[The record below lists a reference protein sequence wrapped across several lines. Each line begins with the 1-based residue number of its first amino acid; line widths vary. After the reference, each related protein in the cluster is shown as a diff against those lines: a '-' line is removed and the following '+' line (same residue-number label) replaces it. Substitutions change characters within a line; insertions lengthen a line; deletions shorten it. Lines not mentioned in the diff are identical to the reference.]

1 MLKKLAIFSKE
12 FNLKDF
18 YSLVLE
24 EPPVTLPDDKLQLLV
39 NIAPFLRKF
48 ASTYINYFELKTL
61 PPLSKNRNFENRLT
75 EFYSDLAELILK
87 HQIDDIIVWL
97 LQQKIDENRL
107 FFPSKP
113 VVINY
118 SDISRGLN
126 LLDELINHIKPYGE
140 NVFTLLLSHI
150 RAILSPEID
159 EAYEKQAK
167 ELLHNLQGFDARIEG
182 SDSDSFVELSNQIT
196 ELNTQIDLKLMN
208 NNSFVSIVQQ
218 ITEINRALKTVFRD
232 HFKDIFSS
240 TPTRLTEFWNGLK
253 LVGYAGGENC
263 ATGSYLDN
271 LSTIHNWLEQ
281 EFPAEKQALAKL
293 LDQSQKTPELPKL
306 AKEPIPEAIQ
316 IYALKLLGSTGL
328 QSDEAIQ
335 LNLSFYSRFVAKM
348 VRDTALQTLRKNAE
362 SVKKFFYQGLNQE
375 PDYEQKLVIA
385 DKHDTIFDIISAES
399 LSLAFGEDF
408 QKVLKELDDILENEG
423 FLLSNFIKSA
433 YMMHAEIDSDIDP
446 KKEFKEQLA
455 HFEMVNLRLQQ
466 FKHFAE
472 KQSSGVFN
480 QLLKMWGL
488 NYIVSWSLADYLKEQ
503 RLFTFIIQ
511 AANSYDFAG
520 KTAKDQVIPLNNII
534 TLLAT
539 EPDAKSLIEK
549 FMTFLLNSKI
559 SFDFPLFRS
568 LFQVVA
574 QRNIQLQGNVI
585 IRDGFSEQ
593 RGYTSEAQ
601 ADKPSQAEV
610 VLLDPHIFQPIVIFL
625 ITVLKMKAINIPKDA
640 FVETDISLYL
650 NTICTKSVRPRLGY
664 EEYLAHQ
671 LIASIPYIVDFAS
684 KHEGIIRKTIADLD
698 ESYNRTN
705 TLIHYH
711 RLKIHRAPSKLD
723 LTYCLEV
730 LKGLSSLDLNNLL
743 HNLIGLM
750 KGIGDEA
757 IPDMERYFELYKE
770 KLLKLGRHLKDLKSQ
785 YPTTPWQQI
794 AEIRGFDKKVI
805 NLPEIDDESQRDILA
820 LLRLASALSNYWT
833 QRISNDFLKTVFINE
848 EKQIF
853 EKAPLEEK
861 LALITEKRKQYTTII
876 NRYDS
881 HLEPYQHIFLKRHVI
896 QCDWDFDF
904 FGFWPFYSETKFES
918 YNIDRKLSLLE
929 RDYLETMEDE
939 LSQTPIGTD
948 LQDDLTLIRLN
959 RKVDA
964 LVRFMKHLV
973 DEGLTPSKFFIDTIE
988 VLEKDQLTI
997 SQLSDII
1004 HILYYRE
1011 LSHIESFI
1019 ADTYGHFPE
1028 KITKALG
1035 RKNLDFELDLL
1046 SADDEELLYPLVQ
1059 ETVLGNIIAEA
1070 HPMFLLEK
1078 QLDNLNQEVMALRE
1092 KYQSHKVFPDK
1103 SRPPRSLS
1111 PVNCGYKAY
1120 ALITL
1125 ARDGFAVPDMEV
1137 IPVNFF
1143 QEHPHLLLIKNRI
1156 AFKSELIQLVLKLE
1170 EKTGKCFA
1178 FQREKVTAEQWHLI
1192 KSLRQKNNLNPE
1204 TATRL
1209 LLSSRSGSYRS
1220 MPGILGTVVNIGY
1233 GDISRSE
1240 VSAAE
1245 MRVNLNTYRMFL
1257 STFGSVVFGI
1267 NEIEFSDI
1275 ITDLKG
1281 ELQERRPDKVRWED
1295 FDNDLI
1301 LLVSNRF
1308 KELIEKR
1315 AEVLTP
1321 DNPSIPDWDDPLSLL
1336 ADAVIGVW
1344 NSWESEAAQN
1354 LRSFLGIS
1362 EDWKTAVT
1370 LMEMKLADQNNRS
1383 FSAILFS
1390 GDPQGKNNRPH
1401 GDILFGRPGEDI
1413 AAGLASEG
1421 TALESLETEDPKLYE
1436 QIVNLLERVKIN
1448 KGNVNVDVEMV
1459 GEYNL
1464 STGQM
1469 ELFLVQERQIP
1480 LGKRAESE
1488 DYRLTPTEIEPVAT
1502 GSGVNGG
1509 VQYGVFLDGVRYGY
1523 YELKEMARDVRNKL
1537 GEKDSYHGPAIF
1549 LLMKYVTPEEALKM
1563 NIPGIDG
1570 IITTKIGKSSH
1581 ASISAKR
1588 DGKLFVCE
1596 AHIRSGEDGW
1606 KIGGEQIIT
1615 GDQAN
1620 PDIFTV
1626 VANPKSVSPYS
1637 GNIYRGKMP
1646 LTRVLG
1652 RRKTKTR

>member
-1 MLKKLAIFSKE
+1 MLKKLAMFSAE

-18 YSLVLE
+18 YSQVLE
-24 EPPVTLPDDKLQLLV
+24 TPAEKLPVNKQQLLV
-39 NIAPFLRKF
+39 DIAPFLRKF

-61 PPLSKNRNFENRLT
+61 SPLTKNRNFENRLA
-75 EFYSDLAELILK
+75 EFYFDFAEQVLE
-87 HQIDDIIVWL
+87 HEIDDIIVWL
-97 LQQKIDENRL
+97 LQQKIDETRL

-113 VVINY
+113 VVVNY

-126 LLDELINHIKPYGE
+126 LLDELINHVKPFGE
-140 NVFTLLLSHI
+140 IVLAQILAHI
-150 RAILSPEID
+150 TAILSPEID
-159 EAYEKQAK
+159 DAYEQQAK
-167 ELLHNLQGFDARIEG
+167 LLLADLQGFDARIEG
-182 SDSDSFVELSNQIT
+182 GNSDSFAKLSNQIT
-196 ELNTQIDLKLMN
+196 ELNKQIDLRLMS
-208 NNSFVSIVQQ
+208 NNSYVSIVQQ
-218 ITEINRALKTVFRD
+218 ITEINRALKTVFKD
-232 HFKDIFSS
+232 HFKDIFSQA
-240 TPTRLTEFWNGLK
+240 PTRLEAFWSGLK
-253 LVGYAGGENC
+253 MVGYAGGENC

-271 LSTIHNWLEQ
+271 LNPIHNWLEQ
-281 EFPAEKQALAKL
+281 EFPSEMQALLQL
-293 LDQSQKTPELPKL
+293 LDLSQKTPELPKL
-306 AKEPIPEAIQ
+306 ARDPIPEAIQ
-316 IYALKLLGSTGL
+316 IYALKLLGSTDL
-328 QSDEAIQ
+328 QSDKAIQ
-335 LNLSFYSRFVAKM
+335 LNLSFYSRFVGKM
-348 VRDTALQTLRKNAE
+348 VRDAALQTLRKNAT

-399 LSLAFGEDF
+399 LSLAFGDHF
-408 QKVLKELDDILENEG
+408 KNVLKELDLILENVG

-433 YMMHAEIDSDIDP
+433 YMMHAGVDSDIDP
-446 KKEFKEQLA
+446 EKAFKEQLT
-455 HFEMVNLRLQQ
+455 HFEMVNHRLQQ
-466 FKHFAE
+466 FKYFAE
-472 KQSSGVFN
+472 NQSAGVFN

-488 NYIVSWSLADYLKEQ
+488 NYIISWSLADYLKEQ
-503 RLFTFIIQ
+503 RLFTFIFQ
-511 AANSYDFAG
+511 AANNYDFAG
-520 KTAKDQVIPLNNII
+520 KTTKDQVIPLNNII
-534 TLLAT
+534 ALLTA

-549 FMTFLLNSKI
+549 LMTFLLNSKI

-574 QRNIQLQGNVI
+574 QRNIQLKGNVI

-593 RGYTSEAQ
+593 RGYASEAQ
-601 ADKPSQAEV
+601 TDKPTQAEV
-610 VLLDPHIFQPIVIFL
+610 ELLDPHIFQPIVIFL

-650 NTICTKSVRPRLGY
+650 NTICTKSVHPRLGY
-664 EEYLAHQ
+664 EVYLAHQ

-770 KLLKLGRHLKDLKSQ
+770 KLLKLGNHLQDLKSQ
-785 YPTTPWQQI
+785 FPTTSWQQI
-794 AEIRGFDKKVI
+794 AEIQGFEKHVI
-805 NLPEIDDESQRDILA
+805 NLPGIDEESQRDILA
-820 LLRLASALSNYWT
+820 LIRLASALSNYWT
-833 QRISNDFLKTVFINE
+833 QRINDDFMQAVFINK
-848 EKQIF
+848 EKQAF
-853 EKAPLEEK
+853 EKAHQEEK
-861 LALITEKRKQYTTII
+861 LALIAEKRKQYAAII
-876 NRYDS
+876 NSYDS

-918 YNIDRKLSLLE
+918 YNVDRKLSLLE
-929 RDYLETMEDE
+929 REYLEIIEDE
-939 LSQTPIGTD
+939 LSQIPIGTD
-948 LQDDLTLIRLN
+948 LQDKSTFMRL
-959 RKVDA
+959 RQKVEA
-964 LVRFMKHLV
+964 LVRFMKHLSS
-973 DEGLTPSKFFIDTIE
+973 EGLTPSKFFLDTIQ

-997 SQLSDII
+997 SQLGDII

-1070 HPMFLLEK
+1070 HPIFLLEK
-1078 QLDNLNQEVMALRE
+1078 HLANLNREVMALRE
-1092 KYQSHKVFPDK
+1092 ESQSHKVFTDE

-1120 ALITL
+1120 ALVTL
-1125 ARDGFAVPDMEV
+1125 ARDGFVVPDLEI
-1137 IPVNFF
+1137 IPVDFF
-1143 QEHPHLLLIKNRI
+1143 QEHPHLLMMENRS
-1156 AFKSELIQLVLKLE
+1156 AFKSTLLRLVLKLE
-1170 EKTGKCFA
+1170 EKTSKCFD
-1178 FQREKVTAEQWHLI
+1178 FKSEKLTNEQWHLI
-1192 KSLRQKNNLNPE
+1192 ESHRQKISLNPDD
-1204 TATRL
+1204 ATRL

-1233 GDISRSE
+1233 GDIAGLELPASE
-1240 VSAAE
+1240 L
-1245 MRVNLNTYRMFL
+1245 RTTLNTYRMFL
-1257 STFGSVVFGI
+1257 STFGNVVFGI

-1275 ITDLKG
+1275 ITGLKG
-1281 ELQERRPDKVRWED
+1281 ELQQKTPEKVRWED
-1295 FDNDLI
+1295 FDNDQI
-1301 LLVSNRF
+1301 LLVINRF

-1315 AEVLTP
+1315 AVAAAP
-1321 DNPSIPDWDDPLSLL
+1321 DGLPIPDWDDPLSLL
-1336 ADAVIGVW
+1336 ADTVLGVW
-1344 NSWESEAAQN
+1344 NSWESEAARN

-1362 EDWKTAVT
+1362 DDWKTAVM
-1370 LMEMKLADQNNRS
+1370 LMEMKLADQNSRS

-1421 TALESLETEDPKLYE
+1421 TALESLETEEPELYE
-1436 QIVNLLERVKIN
+1436 QIVDLLERVKIN

-1459 GEYNL
+1459 GEYNP

-1469 ELFLVQERQIP
+1469 ELFLVQERQMP

-1488 DYRLTPTEIEPVAT
+1488 DYRLTPTDINPIAK

-1509 VQYGVFLDGVRYGY
+1509 VQYGVFLDGVRHGY
-1523 YELKEMARDVRNKL
+1523 YELRELARVVRDKL

-1549 LLMKYVTPEEALKM
+1549 LLMEYVTPEEALKM

-1596 AHIRSGEDGW
+1596 ADIRSGQKGW
-1606 KIGGEQIIT
+1606 EIGGNSVIT
-1615 GDQAN
+1615 GDQEN

-1626 VANPKSVSPYS
+1626 IANPKSVSPYS
-1637 GNIYRGKMP
+1637 GNIYQGKMP
-1646 LTRVLG
+1646 LTMVQG